1 MKNFLAVFIGTDEAM
16 KASGWAQLSDAQRHE
31 REQAGMQA
39 WGQWVERHQDV
50 IVEIGTPLGKTL
62 RVSHDGVEKI
72 RNALTAFTIVRADSH
87 EAAAKLFEGH
97 PHFAIFPGDSVEVM
111 ECLPLPR

>member
-1 MKNFLAVFIGTDEAM
+1 MKNFLAVFIGSEAAM
-16 KASGWAQLSDAQRHE
+16 QASGWTQLSDAQRHE
-31 REQAGMQA
+31 REQAGMKA
-39 WGQWVERHQDV
+39 WGQWVESHQDA

-62 RVSHDGVEKI
+62 RVSPAGVEST
-72 RNALTAFTIVRADSH
+72 RNALTAFTIVRAETH

-97 PHFAIFPGDSVEVM
+97 PHFSIFPGDSVEVM